1 MIEPSWEA
9 LKVRLS
15 NLTVKQLRVLTSSW
29 FVGDMGGATT
39 KADIIHIML
48 IQMASWYRAPEQIGH
63 GRITNVLADLAKVER
78 GELW

>member
-29 FVGDMGGATT
+29 FVGDMGGAST
-39 KADIIHIML
+39 KSAIVGTMIA
-48 IQMASWYRAPEQIGH
+48 QMRSWYRLPEQLGH
-63 GRITNVLADLAKVER
+63 GRIANVLTDLAKVER
-78 GELW
+78 GEL